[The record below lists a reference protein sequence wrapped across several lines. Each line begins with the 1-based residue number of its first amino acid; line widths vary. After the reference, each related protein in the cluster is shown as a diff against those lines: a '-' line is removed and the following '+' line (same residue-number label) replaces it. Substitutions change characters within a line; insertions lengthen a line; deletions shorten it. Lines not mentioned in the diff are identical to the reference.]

1 MRTWLHAEGGQWR
14 AANLRLAESR
24 ELVHGPRMGQR
35 ADFQAKLRDMPHK
48 PGVYVMRDRLKHVI
62 YVGKA
67 RDLRKRVGSYFMPSR
82 KMTAD
87 PKTRALIASVW
98 DLECHVV
105 RSDAEAVLF
114 EGQLIKEFRPKYNV
128 SFKDDKR
135 FLLVRVNLGDV
146 FPRFALTRL
155 RKDDGA
161 RYFGPFANSGA
172 LRSTLNTMR
181 KKFGLRSC
189 RAAVPDEKDFKHCLE
204 HAIKNCSAP
213 CVAKIA
219 REDYLNR
226 VVAACEFLDGQSR
239 EWIRQVEEEM
249 KTAAGRLDFEKAAQL
264 RNLLDDLKTTT
275 KTMTRFTRKSL
286 PTTIQPEA
294 DIAALQA
301 ALALPRPPRIMECFD
316 ISNISSTHIV
326 ASMVRFRDGVPDRA
340 GYRKYRIHGTPHQND
355 FASMAEVVRRR
366 YGRVL
371 REAAS
376 LDPGA
381 EFSQEPAG
389 EAAARIAEE
398 TRTTLI
404 PDLII
409 VDGGKGQLSSACQE
423 MQRLGL
429 HDAQVIGLA
438 KEFEEI
444 YRPGRPL
451 PLRLPEDSGALRLL
465 QRIRDEAHRTANSY
479 HSLLLKRR
487 VRESLLDEIPGISK
501 ARKESLLLRFGS
513 VHRLKKAPVA
523 DIAAVPGISA
533 SLAQTILESLSETF
547 PGPVPSKKIRLPD
560 S

>member
-1 MRTWLHAEGGQWR
+1 MSG
-14 AANLRLAESR
+14 
-24 ELVHGPRMGQR
+24 R
-35 ADFQAKLRDMPHK
+35 ADFQEKLRDMPHK

-67 RDLRKRVGSYFMPSR
+67 GDLRKRVGSYFLASR
-82 KMTAD
+82 KAAAD
-87 PKTRALIASVW
+87 AKTRALIASVW
-98 DLECHVV
+98 DLEYHVV

-114 EGQLIKEFRPKYNV
+114 EGKLIKEFRPKYNV

-161 RYFGPFANSGA
+161 RYFGPFAHSGP

-189 RAAVPDEKDFKHCLE
+189 RAAVPDERDFKHCME
-204 HAIKNCSAP
+204 HALKNCSAP
-213 CVAKIA
+213 CVAKIT
-219 REDYLNR
+219 RDDYLER
-226 VVAACEFLDGQSR
+226 VAAACEFLDGQSR
-239 EWIRQVEEEM
+239 EWIVQVESDM
-249 KTAAGRLDFEKAAQL
+249 KAAAERLDFEKAAQL

-275 KTMTRFTRKSL
+275 KPMTRFTRKSL
-286 PTTIQPEA
+286 PTTIHPEA
-294 DIAALQA
+294 DIAALQD
-301 ALALPRPPRIMECFD
+301 ALGLPRPPRVMECFD

-371 REAAS
+371 REAAAS
-376 LDPGA
+376 VPDA
-381 EFSQEPAG
+381 EFSQEPVG
-389 EAAARIAEE
+389 EAVARIAEDSP
-398 TRTTLI
+398 LI

-409 VDGGKGQLSSACQE
+409 VDGGKGQLSSACRE
-423 MQRLGL
+423 LRRLGL

-451 PLRLPEDSGALRLL
+451 PMRLPEDSGALRLL
-465 QRIRDEAHRTANSY
+465 QRIRDEAHRTANDY

-487 VRESLLDEIPGISK
+487 VRESLLDEIPGVST
-501 ARKESLLLRFGS
+501 ARKQALLERFGS
-513 VHRLKKAPVA
+513 VHRLKKASA
-523 DIAAVPGISA
+523 DDIAAVRGISA
-533 SLAQTILESLSETF
+533 SLAQNIMKTLAGNF
-547 PGPVPSKKIRLPD
+547 PGSV
-560 S
+560 